1 MHVVASSSLTRA
13 QFLRG
18 GASAAALLGLGL
30 SASLGAGSALAQQAP
45 SGRMHTRRIPV
56 SGEMLPVIG
65 CGTWRGFDVGLDHV
79 AELRPVLQALFDAGG
94 SVIDTSPM
102 YGAAERVTGQLVT
115 EMGAQAHSFLATKVW
130 THGKA
135 QGLVQMSQSLAL
147 LGKQP
152 IDLMQIHNLLDW
164 RTHLPALREWKA
176 SGRIRYLGITHYTET
191 AYMALESILR
201 QEAIDFLQIN
211 YSVDDRAAE
220 KRLFPLAAERGVA
233 VLVNRPFGGGGL
245 LRNLAIKRVP
255 EWAGEIEC
263 TSWAQL
269 LLKFIVAHP
278 AVTCVIP
285 GTSDP
290 GHMAEN
296 AQAGFGALPDAS
308 LRERI
313 AEAAGV
319 A

>member
-1 MHVVASSSLTRA
+1 MQSVATPSLTRA

-30 SASLGAGSALAQQAP
+30 AAGVGGGSALAQELP
-45 SGRMHTRRIPV
+45 SGRMHSRRIPV
-56 SGEMLPVIG
+56 SGEMLPAIG
-65 CGTWRGFDVGLDHV
+65 CGTWRGFDVGLEQV
-79 AELRPVLQALFDAGG
+79 PELKPVLRALFDAGG

-102 YGAAERVTGQLVT
+102 YGAAERVTGQLVS
-115 EMGAQAHSFLATKVW
+115 EMGAQAQSFLATKVW
-130 THGKA
+130 IQGKA

-147 LGKQP
+147 LQKQP

-176 SGRIRYLGITHYTET
+176 SGRIRYLGITHYTDS
-191 AYMALESILR
+191 AHAALESILR
-201 QEAIDFLQIN
+201 HEAIDFLQIN

-220 KRLFPLAAERGVA
+220 QRLFPLAAERGVA
-233 VLVNRPFGGGGL
+233 VLVNQPFGGGSL
-245 LRNLAIKRVP
+245 LRGLANKPVP
-255 EWAGEIEC
+255 EWAEDIDC

-278 AVTCVIP
+278 SVTCVIP
-285 GTSDP
+285 GTSKP

-296 AQAGFGALPDAS
+296 ARAGFGPLPDAR
-308 LRERI
+308 LREKI
-313 AEAAGV
+313 VEAA
-319 A
+319 AAA